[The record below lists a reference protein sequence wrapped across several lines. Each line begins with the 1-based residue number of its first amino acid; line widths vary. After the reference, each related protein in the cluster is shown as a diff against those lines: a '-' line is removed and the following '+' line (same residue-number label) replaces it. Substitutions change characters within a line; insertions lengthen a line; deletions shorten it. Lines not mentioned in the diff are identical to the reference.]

1 MANYYYHNFLA
12 DSWLIVF
19 KKVAKNIKI
28 VSQQGL

>member
-12 DSWLIVF
+12 DFWLITS

-28 VSQQGL
+28 VSQKDS